1 MAADDMDT
9 DAAASLAAKFER
21 SQHTLPVDPQSPA
34 SPLHKKLR
42 QTPGASSSAATG
54 KSLRQKNL
62 TEAFGAVQAV
72 GDQLA
77 AVGVQSGTL
86 AAAASPPIDIGP
98 LGDYYTEQHVPLY
111 GTRAEIKARQD
122 QATAPLA
129 KKSIATGAPCWN
141 DERDS
146 VHAQLDSSQPFGG
159 VPVSAA
165 VRKAAEGDPRRPEDL
180 RHLVS
185 MLYAKNPDIA
195 VSPCPSILPCRSQ
208 VMSIGII
215 LLELLGGPLACC
227 SRCSDEGSR
236 QPARP

>member
-21 SQHTLPVDPQSPA
+21 SQHVLPADPKSPV
-34 SPLHKKLR
+34 SPLHKKQR
-42 QTPGASSSAATG
+42 QTSGAASG
-54 KSLRQKNL
+54 KSLKQKNL
-62 TEAFGAVQAV
+62 AEAFGAVQAV
-72 GDQLA
+72 GAQLA

-98 LGDYYTEQHVPLY
+98 LGDSYTDQHIPLY

-129 KKSIATGAPCWN
+129 KKAIDTGTPCWG

-146 VHAQLDSSQPFGG
+146 IHTQLDSSQPFGG

-165 VRKAAEGDPRRPEDL
+165 VRKAAEGDPSRPEDL

-185 MLYAKNPDIA
+185 MLYAKDPDIA
-195 VSPCPSILPCRSQ
+195 VSPVQLSFLVAARS
-208 VMSIGII
+208 
-215 LLELLGGPLACC
+215 
-227 SRCSDEGSR
+227 
-236 QPARP
+236 